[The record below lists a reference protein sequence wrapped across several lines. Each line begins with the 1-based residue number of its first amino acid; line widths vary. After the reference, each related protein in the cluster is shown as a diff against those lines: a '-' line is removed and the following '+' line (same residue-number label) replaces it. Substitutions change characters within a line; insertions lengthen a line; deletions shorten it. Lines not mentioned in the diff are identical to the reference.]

1 MMDSAA
7 KTRSPTADSSI
18 LCASAAAPAAHNNP
32 ARPAPPRLPPLP
44 PPARARPRPRVTLS
58 PPPPLP
64 QYGAGGEALKGAAA
78 KRERGPPGKVGGAFG
93 ASLVKRSLTPKAST
107 YLAAVREPGCERSER
122 LLQRCQC
129 QNAVRL
135 PSCKAETCKTCLL
148 QQLGP
153 KQ

>member
-58 PPPPLP
+58 PPPPFLNMVL
-64 QYGAGGEALKGAAA
+64 GGRPLKGPQQS
-78 KRERGPPGKVGGAFG
+78 GSGARLEKS
-93 ASLVKRSLTPKAST
+93 AEPSELRSLS
-107 YLAAVREPGCERSER
+107 VH
-122 LLQRCQC
+122 
-129 QNAVRL
+129 
-135 PSCKAETCKTCLL
+135 
-148 QQLGP
+148 
-153 KQ
+153 